1 MAGTPDF
8 ANWVLYL
15 ATTCTEED
23 SLRPFHEALANLTI
37 DEEEV
42 GCAQWCLQVCQAAC
56 RKVDEPGFDGQ
67 LQAYHLVTECG
78 NSLGAHK

>member
-15 ATTCTEED
+15 AKTCTEED

-37 DEEEV
+37 DEEEDV
-42 GCAQWCLQVCQAAC
+42 HSGVCRCVKLHAARLMNQDLMASC
-56 RKVDEPGFDGQ
+56 R
-67 LQAYHLVTECG
+67 HII
-78 NSLGAHK
+78 